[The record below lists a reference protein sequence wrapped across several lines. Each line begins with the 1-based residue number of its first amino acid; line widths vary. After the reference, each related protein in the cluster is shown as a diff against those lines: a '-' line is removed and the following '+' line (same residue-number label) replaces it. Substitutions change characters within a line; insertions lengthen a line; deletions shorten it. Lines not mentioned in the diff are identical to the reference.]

1 MTEDSFD
8 ITYSIR
14 DFIIGHFKQ
23 TVEDANNLEI
33 QKHFYDSIK

>member
-1 MTEDSFD
+1 MTKDSVD

-23 TVEDANNLEI
+23 TVDDANNLEI
-33 QKHFYDSIK
+33 